1 MKKVIFLL
9 LLLLPISLAQNYT
22 VEQLPNKYVFPKYGC
37 ISPRIKIISSFPLI
51 GWKTQVISPIWGAA
65 LVAHKYNT
73 SYVYSREVDLI
84 YEGKEDSNYIY
95 TAPSIDVGCGDVRI
109 SLLDEHG
116 RRVANY
122 YLYPTI
128 KDFPYTVEVKIPTSE
143 QLNIS
148 GMCYPD
154 KNKLCLKNM
163 IEYVYL
169 KYTPDL
175 DNGYI
180 RIEGWIAGYYDPSY
194 SWNDVKLVLDVKI
207 NDENQQYAGTSKY
220 SEPGLDINEYCNVHT
235 SYIPEGWFESKINCT
250 YPTDTGFFRIA
261 KVCFSYYYRYY
272 WLFWKP
278 VNSICVY
285 TSGFMSYPN
294 REYTYISVY
303 PDIVDVG
310 NPFSWTRIQG
320 EVGLWGLG
328 GFPEFAVVEF
338 RNNETNETKYIK
350 LPRVGDGP
358 MYFITLNRDDILDFI
373 GTGTWKVTMYFY
385 NNFCPDYPY
394 YDIWN
399 EEDACFEKI
408 DTGGISARL
417 VSTTLKAYYKKPSI
431 LTSYGEYNSSHL
443 VFRAFFTYL
452 NSTIINGAS
461 CLLEYE
467 IKYADGTR
475 EPKELYTGFVQ
486 TPDGYYELSIP
497 RNFTKS
503 GTCKYTITCEKVEGE
518 IIYSNSTSGEFP
530 FYPRKVLRES
540 PEFVLGTPY
549 DIIFTPSILYT
560 IISGIL
566 GAAASR
572 FDPNIGGLVFVILLA
587 ILTIYGKISVLV
599 SLPVGVITL
608 AALFVFKRF
617 LKP

>member
-1 MKKVIFLL
+1 MKKAIFLL

-65 LVAHKYNT
+65 LVAYKYNI

-285 TSGFMSYPN
+285 TSGYMTYPN
-294 REYTYISVY
+294 RGYTFISAY
-303 PDIVDVG
+303 PQVIDLGDPNAYVT
-310 NPFSWTRIQG
+310 FHG

-328 GFPEFAVVEF
+328 GFPEFAVLKL
-338 RNNETNETKYIK
+338 RNTITNETKYFK
-350 LPRVGDGP
+350 LYNLVNGPYYDLVMNRGDL
-358 MYFITLNRDDILDFI
+358 LNYV
-373 GTGTWKVTMYFY
+373 GTGTWEATMYFY
-385 NNFCPDYPY
+385 NNYCPSHIY
-394 YDIWN
+394 N
-399 EEDACFEKI
+399 EEDACFEEI
-408 DTGGISARL
+408 SLPGIWGTYTNNIIK
-417 VSTTLKAYYKKPSI
+417 VYHMEPSF
-431 LTSYGEYNSSHL
+431 LSSYGEYNSTHFI
-443 VFRAFFTYL
+443 FRAFFTYENGTTIN
-452 NSTIINGAS
+452 NSICKLKFTLKYTDKTEERYGYVENFY
-461 CLLEYE
+461 LL
-467 IKYADGTR
+467 
-475 EPKELYTGFVQ
+475 Q
-486 TPDGYYELSIP
+486 TPEGYYEFSFQK
-497 RNFTKS
+497 NVSKS
-503 GTCKYTITCEKVEGE
+503 GKCIYTVTCEKTEDD
-518 IIYSNSTSGEFP
+518 IYYTNTTTGEFN
-530 FYPRKVLRES
+530 FYPRKILEE
-540 PEFVLGTPY
+540 PLEFVLGTPY

-617 LKP
+617 FKP